1 MEMTVHA
8 WVTENM
14 PNIFGWA
21 LSRVGDRHEAE
32 DLAGDIMAAMLAC
45 GERAVGSRNAYLWR
59 IAHNVY
65 VSYLRKKRPTEALSE
80 TLIDDAPTA
89 EEVLLETEQIRL
101 LRRELSLLSE

>member
-32 DLAGDIMAAMLAC
+32 DLAGDIMAAMLA
-45 GERAVGSRNAYLWR
+45 
-59 IAHNVY
+59 
-65 VSYLRKKRPTEALSE
+65 
-80 TLIDDAPTA
+80 
-89 EEVLLETEQIRL
+89 
-101 LRRELSLLSE
+101 